1 MNTQEPELIEKL
13 AFSFIRHTQHLFWM
27 VDEEGSLVYANKPFY
42 KYFGIGEEALQQ
54 KIVELLPKE
63 VGGAL
68 YQDHLRVL
76 NTDAPLYKEQRV
88 KWADGTS
95 LVFLINLF
103 PIDGTPGKKLLGGH
117 AVNLASKHS
126 IEKQLREANDKLL
139 RLNRVAAN
147 AIWEWDMRTG
157 QIFRNEPL
165 LDMIGYP
172 IENTHGLAWW
182 LQRIHPEDRNRVSD
196 LVKDTAEKK
205 LHAWE
210 DSYRFKCADGSYK
223 HIRDRGFIVYENEL
237 PVKMIGS
244 LQDVTDIKILK
255 EKLLDEKMERQKE
268 ISEMVIQVQ
277 EKERTRIGHEL
288 HDNVNQLLTAS
299 KLFVEMMAPRSEE
312 ENGFKQKGIE
322 YVVMAIEEIRKLS
335 KELVVPQ
342 LKDRG
347 LVISVQNMIDDM
359 NIAQKIKISFAH
371 DGNIDLLTPG
381 RKLTMF
387 RIIQEQLKNI
397 FKYSKATVVNIYMH
411 RKNGDVQLVIR
422 DNGIGFD
429 SAKTYTGVGLNS
441 IHERTRF
448 YNGTVD
454 IQTSPGSGCKMTIT
468 IPVH

>member
-1 MNTQEPELIEKL
+1 MQETELIEKL
-13 AFSFIRHTQHLFWM
+13 TKSFIQQTQHLFWM
-27 VDEEGSLVYANKPFY
+27 VDEEGSLIYANKPFY
-42 KYFGIGEEALQQ
+42 KYFGIGEEALQK
-54 KIVELLPKE
+54 KIAELLPKE

-68 YQDHLRVL
+68 YEDHVRVL
-76 NTDAPLYKEQRV
+76 NTDTSLHKEQRV
-88 KWADGTS
+88 KWADGTNI
-95 LVFLINLF
+95 VFLINLF
-103 PIDGTPGKKLLGGH
+103 PINGTSGKKFLGGH
-117 AVNLASKHS
+117 AVNVATKHA
-126 IEKQLREANDKLL
+126 IEKQLREANEKLL
-139 RLNRVAAN
+139 SLNRAAAN

-196 LVKDTAEKK
+196 LVRDTAEKK

-223 HIRDRGFIVYENEL
+223 YIRDRGFIVYENEL

-268 ISEMVIQVQ
+268 ISETVIQVQ

-299 KLFVEMMAPRSEE
+299 KLFVEMLRPGSNEE
-312 ENGFKQKGIE
+312 KEMKQKGID

-347 LVISVQNMIDDM
+347 LVISVQNLINDM
-359 NIAQKIKISFAH
+359 NIAQKIKISFTH
-371 DGNIDLLTPG
+371 DGNIDLLSPG

-397 FKYSKATVVNIYMH
+397 FRYSQATAANIYMQQ
-411 RKNGDVQLVIR
+411 KNGDVQLVIK
-422 DNGIGFD
+422 DNGVGFD
-429 SAKTYTGVGLNS
+429 SSKTYIGVGLNS

-454 IQTSPGSGCKMTIT
+454 IQTSLGSGCKMTIT
-468 IPVH
+468 IPVY